1 MGLSLFKK
9 FKRCCQGNS
18 DNYFEKSS
26 YKDES
31 KVSTEDFLK
40 KQDTKTEEVIK
51 EDENDLSNV
60 KFTSSIINDDKI
72 SEVKHVEID
81 EESILSDRNINQL
94 RQRNPRL
101 NKYNNDV
108 IRLSLRKSLYANN
121 LEQDLENF
129 LKEQQ
134 RVANRYDRKE
144 NPYTIS
150 DMRELYDMI
159 NNMSIK
165 DKVEDEIIPNTVDEN
180 LITDDSEKPTQEN
193 DNIISEPNDKLTSE
207 PTEEIAEL
215 KDDKKET
222 KIDILNQNSI
232 IPDNNNNNPLKINTN
247 LSNNIPKKD
256 NISSNENKQ
265 IEILENDNNSISS
278 LPKDTIKNEPK
289 MLLNQ
294 SPELNSFEVVGSL
307 KNDKINNPD
316 QTAKSSI
323 INYSEILCHSQN
335 DKITEQP
342 QSILYNSPQQ
352 NYSEIMC
359 NSPEEEESSPH
370 NLLCSSPQTSY
381 SEMLCESPIDEYNN
395 DNHTVVIHLK
405 EHIPK

>member
-1 MGLSLFKK
+1 MHKYKK
-9 FKRCCQGNS
+9 
-18 DNYFEKSS
+18 
-26 YKDES
+26 
-31 KVSTEDFLK
+31 L
-40 KQDTKTEEVIK
+40 
-51 EDENDLSNV
+51 
-60 KFTSSIINDDKI
+60 
-72 SEVKHVEID
+72 
-81 EESILSDRNINQL
+81 
-94 RQRNPRL
+94 
-101 NKYNNDV
+101 
-108 IRLSLRKSLYANN
+108 
-121 LEQDLENF
+121 
-129 LKEQQ
+129 
-134 RVANRYDRKE
+134 
-144 NPYTIS
+144 
-150 DMRELYDMI
+150 
-159 NNMSIK
+159 

-395 DNHTVVIHLK
+395 DNHTVCNSPEGTYSEMICESPVDELPKDDFDTHSMLFTSPEQKFSEQVIQSSLEQKLSDHTAQSSPETRPKAVRKSTGYSFNSIEALVGNFSFQNREKRESTPLSNHDKDHIYSQLK
-405 EHIPK
+405 MTELSKRTDNSLQMSSILGSCKY